1 MTQRQID
8 AILRLDDFLAGDP
21 AATEDMRAAIWTWF
35 DRDLHS
41 RLETA
46 LGLPSTPG
54 RLRLLLRNHYLSL
67 AADELTNLTEDWQRA
82 SVLADEIKHF
92 RRKWPAWKHL
102 ADAPGYA
109 TVVERYLHRATRY
122 GSVPG
127 SPQRLFELL
136 RK

>member
-1 MTQRQID
+1 MTQRQLN
-8 AILRLDDFLAGDP
+8 AIIRLDAFLDGDP
-21 AATEDMRAAIWTWF
+21 VASEDMRAAIWDWF
-35 DRDLHS
+35 ERDLQS
-41 RLETA
+41 TLATA

-82 SVLADEIKHF
+82 AVLADEIRHF

-102 ADAPGYA
+102 ADAPGHA
-109 TVVERYLHRATRY
+109 TIVERYLHRASRY
-122 GSVPG
+122 GDVPS
-127 SPQRLFELL
+127 SPQRLFALL